1 MDIVGSAVAIAVPLA
16 AACLLGVGFVC
27 QQHAAYEEPLRE
39 VLHIELILHL
49 ARKPVW
55 LLGIALMIGGQ
66 VLGTVAFALSGVTAV
81 EPLLAMTLVF
91 ALVFAHLIYRESF
104 TRAAWAGA
112 VLVCAGI
119 SMFLLFGQ
127 PSGGSP
133 VSHVSFRWLAAGGV
147 VIAAGLCVLIG
158 RRAAFVNRAILFAAA
173 AGMFYGVQ
181 DVLTRGS
188 LEISEA
194 GLGALFT
201 HWHPYALVAVAAT
214 GLLLAQSA
222 FDMAP
227 IQVSLPASTAAEP
240 IVGIVLAVVIFSEQL
255 RVTPVALT
263 AEILGLIAMVAGI
276 IILGRSP
283 ILTKRKK
290 PGAPAGSEAQLP

>member
-1 MDIVGSAVAIAVPLA
+1 MDIAANAAGIVIALA

-66 VLGTVAFALSGVTAV
+66 LLGMVAFDLAGVTAV

-91 ALVFAHLIYRESF
+91 ALIFAHVIYREHF
-104 TRAAWAGA
+104 TRAAWCGA
-112 VLVCAGI
+112 ILVCAGV

-127 PSGGSP
+127 PGGGTP
-133 VSHVSFRWLAAGGV
+133 VSNGSLRWLTAGIVVMAA
-147 VIAAGLCVLIG
+147 AALVAVG
-158 RRAAFVNRAILFAAA
+158 RRLPLIPRAILVASA
-173 AGMFYGVQ
+173 AGMLYGVQ
-181 DVLTRGS
+181 DVLTRAA
-188 LEISEA
+188 LEITNE
-194 GLGALFT
+194 GIGALFVT
-201 HWHPYALVAVAAT
+201 WHPYALVAVAAA

-227 IQVSLPASTAAEP
+227 LQASLPASTAAEP
-240 IVGIVLAVVIFSEQL
+240 IVGIVLAVVIFSERL
-255 RVTPVALT
+255 NVTPVALA
-263 AEILGLIAMVAGI
+263 AEVLGLIAMVGGI
-276 IILGRSP
+276 VVLGRSP
-283 ILTKRKK
+283 ILSKK
-290 PGAPAGSEAQLP
+290 KTEAPAGSEARLP